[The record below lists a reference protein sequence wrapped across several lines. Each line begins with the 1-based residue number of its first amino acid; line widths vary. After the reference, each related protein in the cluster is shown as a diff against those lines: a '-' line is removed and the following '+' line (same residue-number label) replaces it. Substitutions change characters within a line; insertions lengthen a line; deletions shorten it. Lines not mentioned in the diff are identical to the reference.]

1 MIALLQLSSAAPPPR
16 IAIVGSGPAG
26 LTLAHALNTLP
37 GAEYEATVYEKYDG
51 VSTAVGG
58 GLQLSSGAAILQRL
72 GLGDA
77 LQKAALPLRGVR
89 SRQVGGD
96 QLLELDVREAMA
108 GAGAEMVGGDGA
120 FAIMREELQ
129 KVLAAPLPPG
139 TLQTGAALESVDVS
153 GTYQY
158 GGARLAFAGGATA
171 TADLVVGCDG
181 LGSVVKRDCF
191 PDAAPPAYSGVKVL
205 FAVAPG
211 GSRPAGTEGEFHQW
225 LGDGAYCLSAS
236 YGNGGGA
243 ASDVLALCYRDAS
256 AGGENAGWEGGGGL
270 RDACLARL
278 RAADMPV
285 EVLRVGEAAERFY
298 ETSVYYRNPELRW
311 SVGAAA
317 VLAGD
322 AAHAMP
328 PFLGQGANQA
338 LVDAYCL
345 ASELKAVG
353 AEHAG
358 IAEALGAYARKRQF
372 ATARLLL
379 NSRILG
385 FLETQSGAGAA
396 FRDNFFRVTGQAGI
410 AKLVFLDGAIPRGV

>member
-1 MIALLQLSSAAPPPR
+1 MINTSLR
-16 IAIVGSGPAG
+16 AI
-26 LTLAHALNTLP
+26 
-37 GAEYEATVYEKYDG
+37 
-51 VSTAVGG
+51 
-58 GLQLSSGAAILQRL
+58 
-72 GLGDA
+72 
-77 LQKAALPLRGVR
+77 
-89 SRQVGGD
+89 
-96 QLLELDVREAMA
+96 
-108 GAGAEMVGGDGA
+108 
-120 FAIMREELQ
+120 
-129 KVLAAPLPPG
+129 
-139 TLQTGAALESVDVS
+139 
-153 GTYQY
+153 
-158 GGARLAFAGGATA
+158 
-171 TADLVVGCDG
+171 
-181 LGSVVKRDCF
+181 
-191 PDAAPPAYSGVKVL
+191 
-205 FAVAPG
+205 APG

-236 YGNGGGA
+236 YGAGGGA

-278 RAADMPV
+278 RAADMPA

-298 ETSVYYRNPELRW
+298 ETSVFYRNPELRW

-396 FRDNFFRVTGQAGI
+396 FRDNFFRVTGEAGI